1 MIKINS
7 VPYSGNKIVLPSF
20 FEGDVIELE
29 STSNIVTWKL
39 VQFPTTDEY
48 NTATFDVSNTNPST
62 LNHEEFTL
70 DLVGTYYIKAVE
82 RDVNGNYHETK
93 IYIRSNS
100 IITHATLPFSG
111 EKDEVSDKGWGVTL
125 LEHVLKLTNLVAPM
139 IIVEIDGGSPIYT
152 GEETEINGG
161 NVVGA
166 VGFELDGGDPF
177 SFAEHGGGG
186 APQIQTDWNQDDDT
200 EVDFIKNK
208 PSILEFDDI
217 LEQMIPY
224 FQYTFVLDEEGLPIV
239 DEEGNYIVDIDYE
252 EIRTIVF
259 ALATALDGGLEDQ
272 VLAKNSDDA
281 LDFKWKTIP
290 EPLQSDWYETDTDSL
305 AFIQNKPEEMLDRV
319 ISIPI
324 EFPEDGDTPPSEA
337 ELIEEGNKKIRIRR
351 FVNNNGITWDW
362 TIPED
367 LDYFEPVQ
375 FRVRGITTMSHMDF
389 PQAGIPIHFNMRGY
403 VSRDMNEINDT
414 FSEDYQ
420 ESVLK
425 SITDSNQHLFYITPW
440 SNPFMFKTWM
450 FNGDMAQISFKYIED
465 LVAPMTEIGV
475 SEIQIKYKAKSS
487 KPLSPYVKIN
497 SPSVGDEIIMDIP
510 FSINISLYK
519 TAYVKIAYSNDGI
532 NWTDIVDD
540 FMETPPYINEL
551 IEDTPEFITI
561 PSTEFAIGDV
571 VYLKLYSPVEG
582 VEDIITG
589 VVDEFYVI
597 GWHYVGMPGL
607 IPAPE

>member
-1 MIKINS
+1 MVREILRRYLMIKINS

-139 IIVEIDGGSPIYT
+139 IIVEIDGGYPIYT

-186 APQIQTDWNQDDDT
+186 
-200 EVDFIKNK
+200 
-208 PSILEFDDI
+208 LEFDDI

-224 FQYTFVLDEEGLPIV
+224 FQYTFVLDEDGLPVV

-272 VLAKNSDDA
+272 VLAKNSDDD
-281 LDFKWKTIP
+281 LDFKWVDFTP
-290 EPLQSDWYETDTDSL
+290 VQAQSDWYETNTDSP

-375 FRVRGITTMSHMDF
+375 FRVRGITTISHMAF
-389 PQAGIPIHFNMRGY
+389 PQAGFPIHFNMRGY

-425 SITDSNQHLFYITPW
+425 SITDSNQRLFYITPW

-487 KPLSPYVKIN
+487 KPLSPYIKIN

-519 TAYVKIAYSNDGI
+519 TAHVKVAYSNDGI

-540 FMETPPYINEL
+540 FIETQPYINEWT
-551 IEDTPEFITI
+551 IDSPEFITI

-582 VEDIITG
+582 VEDMINLI
-589 VVDEFYVI
+589 
-597 GWHYVGMPGL
+597 VGG
-607 IPAPE
+607 